1 MSVENVILVV
11 DDSPETLGMLNDAL
25 EDAGMTTLVALDGK
39 QAIKIATKMKP
50 DIILLDA
57 IMPNMDGFETC
68 AALKQDPQLAMV
80 PVIFMTGL
88 SDTENIVKGFEVGG
102 VDYVTKPI
110 KPLELIARMHTHL
123 SNARM
128 AKQAHNALDSTGQ
141 NVFSVNMQGDMV
153 WSTPLVKN
161 KLASY
166 TQESY
171 DDITQQLKNWIAH
184 KPTNGNSLK
193 LQHIQPSLNV
203 TYIGCDD
210 NDDLLL
216 RLSEAEN
223 VDSASSLKTC
233 FGVTNRESQVLDWIA
248 KGKTNREIALILEMS
263 PRTVNKHL
271 EQIFKK
277 LEVDNRT
284 CAARKAIESLQAPP
298 HF

>member
-1 MSVENVILVV
+1 MPQENIILVV
-11 DDSPETLGMLNDAL
+11 DDSPDTLGMLNDAL

-39 QAIKIATKMKP
+39 QAIKIAEKMQP

-68 AALKQDPQLAMV
+68 QALKNNPSLNAI

-110 KPLELIARMHTHL
+110 RPVELIARMHTHL
-123 SNARM
+123 ANARV
-128 AKQAHNALDSTGQ
+128 AKQAHNALDCTGQ
-141 NVFSVNMQGDMV
+141 NVFSVDAHGTV
-153 WSTPLVKN
+153 IWSTPLVKN
-161 KLASY
+161 TLAELSEA
-166 TQESY
+166 QHLAIMQHIKRWLERHPA
-171 DDITQQLKNWIAH
+171 Q
-184 KPTNGNSLK
+184 GNTLK
-193 LQHIQPSLNV
+193 LQEPPCDLSV
-203 TYIGCDD
+203 TFIGDEK
-210 NDDLLL
+210 NNGFLL
-216 RLSEAEN
+216 RLIKDNEQN
-223 VDSASSLKTC
+223 TTQNFKTA

-248 KGKTNREIALILEMS
+248 KGKTNREIALILDMS

-284 CAARKAIESLQAPP
+284 CAARKAIESLQL
-298 HF
+298 H

>member
-39 QAIKIATKMKP
+39 QAIKIASKMKP

-68 AALKQDPQLAMV
+68 AVLKQDPQLAMV

-110 KPLELIARMHTHL
+110 KPLELIARMQTHL
-123 SNARM
+123 SNARL
-128 AKQAHNALDSTGQ
+128 ATQAHNALDSTGQ
-141 NVFSVNMQGDMV
+141 NVFSVNTQGQIV

-166 TQESY
+166 SPDT
-171 DDITQQLKNWIAH
+171 INNMMQQLKSWISH
-184 KPTNGNSLK
+184 HPTQGHHIK
-193 LQHIQPSLNV
+193 LQEITPSLNV
-203 TYIGCDD
+203 TYIGCD
-210 NDDLLL
+210 NNNDLLM
-216 RLSEAEN
+216 RLSASDS
-223 VDSASSLKTC
+223 VDSANSLKTS
-233 FGVTNRESQVLDWIA
+233 FGVTKRESQVLNWIS

-284 CAARKAIESLQAPP
+284 CAARKAIKSLQRPD
-298 HF
+298 HL